1 MGGKVQ
7 RLTRFDERL
16 GRLITIH
23 RTRFGLSQKDLA
35 AALDCS
41 FQQVQKYEAATNR
54 MSVSRLHAL
63 CEFLQIPPGQFLE
76 EADAPYTHDPRVTK
90 IIMNLYKL
98 SPERVAVIAN
108 LTDALVAAKKIP
120 MDELV

>member
-76 EADAPYTHDPRVTK
+76 EADDPRVTK

-98 SPERVAVIAN
+98 SPERVAVIAS

-120 MDELV
+120 MDELM